1 MRRLFPAARK
11 AKLPPE
17 AKAVVAGHLF
27 LDLIH
32 GKIEPKAMG
41 LRLREQVGL
50 QWTWLSCMQYLS
62 GKEALGVFNALPA
75 EWEQRGRRR
84 SDMLSAS
91 FAAAHAVGN
100 LHRDGQALC
109 ASDLAARLKGWDFAE
124 GEERQ
129 SAPPLA

>member
-1 MRRLFPAARK
+1 MRRPFPAMRK
-11 AKLPPE
+11 ARLRPE
-17 AKAVVAGHLF
+17 VKAVVAGHLF

-62 GKEALGVFNALPA
+62 RKEALAVFNALPA
-75 EWEQRGRRR
+75 EWEQGGRRR
-84 SDMLSAS
+84 SDILSAS
-91 FAAAHAVGN
+91 FAAAHAVGD
-100 LHRDGQALC
+100 LRRDGQALC

-124 GEERQ
+124 SVELP